1 MNVKVCSGLGL
12 SLLLV
17 ACGGDDAPS
26 GGGTDGGSSGAP
38 STTGGGTTS
47 GSSGAGAESTSDSP
61 AASSSTTDD
70 AAESSTGGPPPS
82 DQCDALVDGLNTG
95 FMAGGFEREFILSL
109 PEGVED
115 GGPWPV
121 VFNWHGLGG
130 TAQNMSTLV
139 DGIVDNET
147 MPFIGVTPEDTDFM
161 LALVPQSLDW
171 EVFAVEEMNRE
182 VALYDEVIDC
192 LDHKYGVDFD
202 HVHSMGFSLGSIL
215 TDMLATMRGE
225 ELASVATYSG
235 GYWNNADNVQ
245 GLLASVVS
253 WPEHAVTNTY
263 PQLFLHGGE
272 TDTFGVAVLTL
283 EFNSFAQSDVA
294 FLNARGH
301 DAILCD
307 HGGGHTAPP
316 AAMGPQRLIEFFA
329 DHPLGTTDSP
339 YASGLPD
346 NYPDYCA
353 FSPKD

>member
-1 MNVKVCSGLGL
+1 MAG
-12 SLLLV
+12 LV
-17 ACGGDDAPS
+17 ACGGDDAPMGS
-26 GGGTDGGSSGAP
+26 GTDG
-38 STTGGGTTS
+38 
-47 GSSGAGAESTSDSP
+47 E
-61 AASSSTTDD
+61 ASSSSSTAADASSTAADGSGTAVATTEPEPGTTTED
-70 AAESSTGGPPPS
+70 ADASSTGEPPPP
-82 DQCDALVDGLNTG
+82 DGKCEALMPGLNTG
-95 FMAGGFEREFILSL
+95 FEAGGFEREFILSL
-109 PEGVED
+109 PSGVED

-130 TAQNMSTLV
+130 NAQNMSTLV

-161 LALVPQSLDW
+161 LDLIPQSLDW

-192 LDHKYGVDFD
+192 LDQRYGVDFD

-235 GYWNNADNVQ
+235 GYWNNSENVA
-245 GLLASVVS
+245 GLLGSVVS
-253 WPEHAVTNTY
+253 WPEHSVTNTY

-283 EFNSFAQSDVA
+283 QFNQFAESDVA

-301 DAILCD
+301 DAVICD

-316 AAMGPQRLIEFFA
+316 ADMGPQRLIEFFA

-339 YASGLPD
+339 YASGLPG
-346 NYPDYCA
+346 NYADYCT
-353 FSPKD
+353 FSGKD